1 MDFSQF
7 EALSA
12 KVEHA
17 IRVIEELKQE
27 REALRTEL
35 HSALEARGN
44 LEKELSQREEEFN
57 QLREE
62 LSSKSDNIHQAGEKV
77 RDIVNRL
84 ESVLA

>member
-12 KVEHA
+12 KVEQA

-27 REALRTEL
+27 REALKTEL

-44 LEKELSQREEEFN
+44 LEKEVAQHQEEFH